1 MTDDEI
7 LKMYADFNKVLVDKR
22 LDHALIAIGITIANL
37 SFQSRTPILQLLSLV
52 NRAAIENFEQIL
64 EMNDE
69 STKH

>member
-37 SFQSRTPILQLLSLV
+37 SYQTNTSLIHLLSLI
-52 NRAAIENFEQIL
+52 NRAAVENFEQIL
-64 EMNDE
+64 EQADE

>member
-7 LKMYADFNKVLVDKR
+7 LKMYAEFNKVLVDKQ

-37 SFQSRTPILQLLSLV
+37 SYQTNTSLLHLLSLI
-52 NRAAIENFEQIL
+52 NRAAVENFEQIL
-64 EMNDE
+64 EQADE

>member
-7 LKMYADFNKVLVDKR
+7 LKMYAEFNKVLVDKQ

-37 SFQSRTPILQLLSLV
+37 SYQTNTSLIHLLSLI
-52 NRAAIENFEQIL
+52 NRAAVENFEQIL
-64 EMNDE
+64 EQADE

>member
-7 LKMYADFNKVLVDKR
+7 LKMYAEFNKVLVDKR

-37 SFQSRTPILQLLSLV
+37 SYQTNNSLIHLLSLI
-52 NRAAIENFEQIL
+52 NRAAVENFEQIL
-64 EMNDE
+64 EQADE

>member
-7 LKMYADFNKVLVDKR
+7 LKMYAEFNKVLVDKQ

-37 SFQSRTPILQLLSLV
+37 SYQTNTSLIHLLSLI
-52 NRAAIENFEQIL
+52 NRSAVENFEQIL
-64 EMNDE
+64 EQADE

>member
-37 SFQSRTPILQLLSLV
+37 SFQSKTSILQLLSLV

-64 EMNDE
+64 EMHDE

>member
-7 LKMYADFNKVLVDKR
+7 LKMYAEFNKVLVDKR

-37 SFQSRTPILQLLSLV
+37 SYQTNNSLLHLLSLI
-52 NRAAIENFEQIL
+52 NRAAVENFEQIL
-64 EMNDE
+64 EQADE